1 MFPLR
6 CMKFLRGGS
15 LHFMNRTLF
24 LKCAPLCGSFNRQ
37 QNNSWVYKIVHR
49 LSPKDKLLLYQELS
63 RSINEKLDSTN
74 SISEVQEANLTYAQL
89 KLVVAG
95 SCLPFIGFGFLDN
108 AIMIVAGEYIDL
120 TFSAVLGIST
130 MAAAGLGNLIS
141 DLFGIGLVGYVEKFV
156 EKIGI
161 SVPHLSASQ
170 LASSS
175 VRWAVAIGRIV
186 GITIGCLLGL
196 LPLLWFNQSKVKRK

>member
-175 VRWAVAIGRIV
+175 VRWAVAIV
-186 GITIGCLLGL
+186 VLDAPFSEIG
-196 LPLLWFNQSKVKRK
+196 NE

>member
-130 MAAAGLGNLIS
+130 MAGTCYCLRMIIYSCRPCNLIS

-175 VRWAVAIGRIV
+175 VRWAVAIV
-186 GITIGCLLGL
+186 VLDAPFSEIG
-196 LPLLWFNQSKVKRK
+196 NE